1 MASTLNRKELIADIG
16 ERLTDAIYE
25 LNDSFEW
32 DYCEE
37 SGSRSHSCTACIKY
51 EYGGKEY
58 DVQVWACWPHIGE
71 DTLEVEISG
80 GKGKAGRWKYYDSLE
95 QAVLEYLNEN
105 ISMSD
110 LLSNL
115 LEQLQDCY
123 EDEWESHGF
132 RDAQDY
138 YHWRYG

>member
-1 MASTLNRKELIADIG
+1 M
-16 ERLTDAIYE
+16 
-25 LNDSFEW
+25 
-32 DYCEE
+32 
-37 SGSRSHSCTACIKY
+37 
-51 EYGGKEY
+51 
-58 DVQVWACWPHIGE
+58 QVWACWPHIG
-71 DTLEVEISG
+71 DSSLEVEISG

-95 QAVLEYLNEN
+95 QAVLDYLYAN

-138 YHWRYG
+138 YSWRYS

>member
-1 MASTLNRKELIADIG
+1 MNRNEIITDIG

-32 DYCEE
+32 DFCEE

-58 DVQVWACWPHIGE
+58 DVQVWACWPHIG
-71 DTLEVEISG
+71 
-80 GKGKAGRWKYYDSLE
+80 KYYDSLE
-95 QAVLEYLNEN
+95 QAVVEYLNAN
-105 ISMSD
+105 LSMSD
-110 LLSNL
+110 LLSSL
-115 LEQLQDCY
+115 LEQLRDST

-132 RDAQDY
+132 RDAADY

>member
-1 MASTLNRKELIADIG
+1 MKRNEIITDIG

-32 DYCEE
+32 DYDDDRD
-37 SGSRSHSCTACIKY
+37 SRSNSCTACIKY
-51 EYGGKEY
+51 VYGGKKY
-58 DVQVWACWPHIGE
+58 DVQVWANWPHIG
-71 DTLEVEISG
+71 DSSLEVEISG

-105 ISMSD
+105 LSMSD

-115 LEQLQDCY
+115 LEQIRDAT
-123 EDEWESHGF
+123 EDEC
-132 RDAQDY
+132 DAQDY
-138 YHWRYG
+138 YSWRYG

>member
-1 MASTLNRKELIADIG
+1 MKRNEIINDIG
-16 ERLTDAIYE
+16 EQLIAAIYE

-32 DYCEE
+32 DYDDDRD
-37 SGSRSHSCTACIKY
+37 SRSNSCTACIKY
-51 EYGGKEY
+51 VYGGKKY
-58 DVQVWACWPHIGE
+58 DVQVWASWPHIGE
-71 DTLEVEISG
+71 NTLYVEISG

-95 QAVLEYLNEN
+95 QAVLEYLYAN

-115 LEQLQDCY
+115 LEQIRDAS
-123 EDEWESHGF
+123 EDEWERHGF

-138 YHWRYG
+138 YSWRYG

>member
-1 MASTLNRKELIADIG
+1 MNRNDIITDIG
-16 ERLTDAIYE
+16 ECLIDELYILTDSFQLDYSDE
-25 LNDSFEW
+25 SDST
-32 DYCEE
+32 DA
-37 SGSRSHSCTACIKY
+37 SHTACIKY

-95 QAVLEYLNEN
+95 QAVLEYLNAN
-105 ISMSD
+105 LSMSD

-115 LEQLQDCY
+115 LEQLRDATD
-123 EDEWESHGF
+123 DEWERHGF

-138 YHWRYG
+138 YSWRYG

>member
-1 MASTLNRKELIADIG
+1 MKRNDIITDIG

-58 DVQVWACWPHIGE
+58 DVQVWASWPHIG
-71 DTLEVEISG
+71 DSSLEVEISG

-95 QAVLEYLNEN
+95 QAVLEYLNAN
-105 ISMSD
+105 LSMND

-132 RDAQDY
+132 SSAADY
-138 YHWRYG
+138 YSWRYGAPL

>member
-1 MASTLNRKELIADIG
+1 MCKCG
-16 ERLTDAIYE
+16 
-25 LNDSFEW
+25 
-32 DYCEE
+32 
-37 SGSRSHSCTACIKY
+37 
-51 EYGGKEY
+51 
-58 DVQVWACWPHIGE
+58 P
-71 DTLEVEISG
+71 
-80 GKGKAGRWKYYDSLE
+80 AGRTSETHRWKYYDSLE

-138 YHWRYG
+138 YSWRYG

>member
-1 MASTLNRKELIADIG
+1 MNRNEIITDIG

-32 DYCEE
+32 DYDDDRD
-37 SGSRSHSCTACIKY
+37 SRSNSCTACIKY
-51 EYGGKEY
+51 VYGGKKY
-58 DVQVWACWPHIGE
+58 DVQVWASWPHIGE
-71 DTLEVEISG
+71 NTLYVEISG

-95 QAVLEYLNEN
+95 QAVLEYLYAN

-115 LEQLQDCY
+115 LEQIRDAS
-123 EDEWESHGF
+123 EDEWERHGF
-132 RDAQDY
+132 RDAADY
-138 YHWRYG
+138 YSWRYG

>member
-1 MASTLNRKELIADIG
+1 MKRNEIITDIG

-71 DTLEVEISG
+71 NTLEVEISG

-95 QAVLEYLNEN
+95 QALDERPALQPVGAAAG
-105 ISMSD
+105 
-110 LLSNL
+110 LLRRRVGKPRL
-115 LEQLQDCY
+115 P
-123 EDEWESHGF
+123 
-132 RDAQDY
+132 
-138 YHWRYG
+138 

>member
-1 MASTLNRKELIADIG
+1 MKRNEIINDIG
-16 ERLTDAIYE
+16 EQLIAAIYE

-32 DYCEE
+32 DY
-37 SGSRSHSCTACIKY
+37 GDDRDSRSNSCTACIKY
-51 EYGGKEY
+51 VYGGKKY
-58 DVQVWACWPHIGE
+58 DVQVWANWPHIGE
-71 DTLEVEISG
+71 NTLYVEISG

-95 QAVLEYLNEN
+95 QAVLEYLYAN

-115 LEQLQDCY
+115 LEQIRDATD
-123 EDEWESHGF
+123 DEWERHGF

-138 YHWRYG
+138 YSWRYG

>member
-1 MASTLNRKELIADIG
+1 MKRNDIITDIG

-25 LNDSFEW
+25 LNDSFEY
-32 DYCEE
+32 DFCEE

-58 DVQVWACWPHIGE
+58 DVQVWASWSHTG
-71 DTLEVEISG
+71 DTSLEVEITG

-95 QAVLEYLNEN
+95 QAIVEYLKTNLL
-105 ISMSD
+105 MSD
-110 LLSNL
+110 LLIEL
-115 LEQLQDCY
+115 LNQLR
-123 EDEWESHGF
+123 EDSYDYWDDHGF

-138 YHWRYG
+138 YSWRYG

>member
-1 MASTLNRKELIADIG
+1 LDYSDESDSTNAS
-16 ERLTDAIYE
+16 
-25 LNDSFEW
+25 
-32 DYCEE
+32 
-37 SGSRSHSCTACIKY
+37 HTACIKY

-58 DVQVWACWPHIGE
+58 DVQVWACWPHIG
-71 DTLEVEISG
+71 DSSLEVEISG

-95 QAVLEYLNEN
+95 QAVLEYLNAN
-105 ISMSD
+105 LSMSD

-115 LEQLQDCY
+115 LEQLRDDT

-138 YHWRYG
+138 YSWRYG